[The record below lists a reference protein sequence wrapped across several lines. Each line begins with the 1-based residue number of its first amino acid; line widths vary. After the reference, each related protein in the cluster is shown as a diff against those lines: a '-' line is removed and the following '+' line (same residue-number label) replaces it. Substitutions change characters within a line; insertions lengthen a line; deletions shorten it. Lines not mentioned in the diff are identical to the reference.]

1 MSRHQQINKSKTSM
15 SVKRQIIGAA
25 SDLIDW
31 YPVPAASG
39 SPADWRCPRRQI
51 TPSRAMM
58 SAYQRLPE
66 PATAHMQ
73 AAQALIGARY
83 WVHVY
88 AREQPASAP
97 QAQGLKGP
105 SSPVQSKSSPILS
118 SAAHHTMTGIRQSA
132 VSEPPSPVQLSVPSP
147 VFTWRAM
154 ETEGEP
160 GEKGTST

>member
-1 MSRHQQINKSKTSM
+1 M
-15 SVKRQIIGAA
+15 SVKKADHRRGQQ
-25 SDLIDW
+25 LIDW

-51 TPSRAMM
+51 TRSRAMM

-83 WVHVY
+83 WVHVH
-88 AREQPASAP
+88 AREQPAAP
-97 QAQGLKGP
+97 PKHAQGLKGP
-105 SSPVQSKSSPILS
+105 VVQWSSPILSKSSPILS
-118 SAAHHTMTGIRQSA
+118 STAHHTMTGIRQSA

>member
-1 MSRHQQINKSKTSM
+1 M

-83 WVHVY
+83 WVHVH
-88 AREQPASAP
+88 AREQPAAP
-97 QAQGLKGP
+97 PKHAQGLKGP
-105 SSPVQSKSSPILS
+105 VVQWSSPILS